1 MQFSPYI
8 GSQGFPQ
15 WKYSRYSGGHYM
27 PDIGHTVTSNIP
39 RPGCKLKH
47 DKYISMFDKSI
58 DRQILVAE
66 RICECKVK
74 NENLLMGYMTSFGSK
89 DIIHLERKGY
99 LLSFV

>member
-1 MQFSPYI
+1 
-8 GSQGFPQ
+8 
-15 WKYSRYSGGHYM
+15 M
-27 PDIGHTVTSNIP
+27 PDISHTVTSNIP

-74 NENLLMGYMTSFGSK
+74 NENLMMGYRT
-89 DIIHLERKGY
+89 LEAKTTYRSNLKKGY
-99 LLSFV
+99 